1 MSQSQSPSSAQA
13 MPEAAR
19 ARLLANAVAR
29 KTRKPMQAP
38 VEPLAVAPRVAADLL
53 SLGLSRIYQLMQRGE
68 LPSYREGTLRRI
80 PMAAIH
86 ARIEAKLAD
95 TAGWEQ
101 KRNETPLM
109 RRRKQQTRKGASTM
123 RCHRSPSSI
132 ASNGSPAST
141 LAVLDQLRLFLGV
154 VDRVKAVRV
163 FISARF
169 A

>member
-1 MSQSQSPSSAQA
+1 

-29 KTRKPMQAP
+29 KTRKSTPASI
-38 VEPLAVAPRVAADLL
+38 EPLVVAPRVAADLL
-53 SLGLSRIYQLMQRGE
+53 SLGLSRIYQLMRRGE

-95 TAGWEQ
+95 TASWEQ

-109 RRRKQQTRKGASTM
+109 RRRRKQQKGA
-123 RCHRSPSSI
+123 
-132 ASNGSPAST
+132 
-141 LAVLDQLRLFLGV
+141 
-154 VDRVKAVRV
+154 
-163 FISARF
+163 
-169 A
+169 

>member
-1 MSQSQSPSSAQA
+1 MSSQSSSSAQA
-13 MPEAAR
+13 GMPEAAR
-19 ARLLANAVAR
+19 PRCLANAVAR
-29 KTRKPMQAP
+29 KTKKSMQAP

-101 KRNETPLM
+101 KRNETPLT
-109 RRRKQQTRKGASTM
+109 RRRKTRERA
-123 RCHRSPSSI
+123 
-132 ASNGSPAST
+132 
-141 LAVLDQLRLFLGV
+141 
-154 VDRVKAVRV
+154 
-163 FISARF
+163 
-169 A
+169 